1 MNNYGF
7 NCTIITLSLPALQKC
22 EANRTD
28 NTTFGTSQSTPTT
41 ATTTKGERGCIRH
54 RSEQ

>member
-1 MNNYGF
+1 MNNS
-7 NCTIITLSLPALQKC
+7 LSLPALQKC

-41 ATTTKGERGCIRH
+41 TAATTTKGERGCIRH
-54 RSEQ
+54 RSKQ